1 MSLLSVMRRWYFRDG
16 LSQRE
21 ITRRTGLSRNT
32 VPRYLKN
39 DITEPIYPKRDSLG
53 KVKAFEELLI
63 SWLKREARRRRKER
77 KTVKNLYEDLLP
89 MGYSGSL
96 EFAAGETFQF
106 DWGEN
111 YALID
116 GRKTKLQVAHFKL
129 SRSRAY
135 ILRAYPA
142 QSHETNYNDCLVNS
156 VRHKVRLGL
165 LQSAFIDIKPPLA

>member
-1 MSLLSVMRRWYFRDG
+1 
-16 LSQRE
+16 
-21 ITRRTGLSRNT
+21 
-32 VPRYLKN
+32 
-39 DITEPIYPKRDSLG
+39 
-53 KVKAFEELLI
+53 
-63 SWLKREARRRRKER
+63 
-77 KTVKNLYEDLLP
+77 

-116 GRKTKLQVAHFKL
+116 RRKNKLQVAHFKL

-142 QSHETNYNDCLVNS
+142 QSHETNYNDCLVN
-156 VRHKVRLGL
+156 L
-165 LQSAFIDIKPPLA
+165 F

>member
-1 MSLLSVMRRWYFRDG
+1 
-16 LSQRE
+16 
-21 ITRRTGLSRNT
+21 
-32 VPRYLKN
+32 
-39 DITEPIYPKRDSLG
+39 
-53 KVKAFEELLI
+53 
-63 SWLKREARRRRKER
+63 
-77 KTVKNLYEDLLP
+77 

-116 GRKTKLQVAHFKL
+116 RRKNKLQVAHFKL

-142 QSHETNYNDCLVNS
+142 QSHETNYNDCLVNFLAP
-156 VRHKVRLGL
+156 HFIP
-165 LQSAFIDIKPPLA
+165 LQSCNSMQPCNKFHQFV

>member
-1 MSLLSVMRRWYFRDG
+1 
-16 LSQRE
+16 
-21 ITRRTGLSRNT
+21 
-32 VPRYLKN
+32 
-39 DITEPIYPKRDSLG
+39 
-53 KVKAFEELLI
+53 
-63 SWLKREARRRRKER
+63 
-77 KTVKNLYEDLLP
+77 

-165 LQSAFIDIKPPLA
+165 LQSAFIDIKPRLA